1 MTLKEFR
8 QRKSKTKQQMA
19 DLVNLSLSMYEK
31 LESKQRKPSVDT
43 IKKFKEVFNDFDTN
57 IFLN

>member
-8 QRKSKTKQQMA
+8 EKKNKTKQQMA
-19 DLVNLSLSMYEK
+19 DLINLSLSMYEK

-43 IKKFKEVFNDFDTN
+43 IKKFKEVFKDFDTN

>member
-8 QRKSKTKQQMA
+8 QKKNKTKQQMA
-19 DLVNLSLSMYEK
+19 DLIKLSLSMYEK
-31 LESKQRKPSVDT
+31 LESGQRKPSVDT
-43 IKKFKEVFNDFDTN
+43 IKRFKEVFKDFDTN